1 MFNLFKKQK
10 TKITSEKL
18 LSLGFIKNDNDYC
31 FYYDNYFWL
40 SYDIDF
46 QIICINYI
54 SFYDDSN
61 KYVVIPNNT
70 IKYIEDL
77 QSLCFLLTGK
87 KLK

>member
-10 TKITSEKL
+10 TKITSEEL
-18 LSLGFIKNDNDYC
+18 LRLGFIKNKNDYS
-31 FYYDNYFWL
+31 FYYDNYFWI

-46 QIICINYI
+46 QIICIDYI
-54 SFYDDSN
+54 DFYDNSK
-61 KYVVIPNNT
+61 KYIVIPNNT

-77 QSLCFLLTGK
+77 QTLCFLLTGK